1 MLNKT
6 LACSKNSCKYN
17 FGKMILI
24 IQSNYFLINIKVGY
38 IYITSYLHYN
48 IKCQGIFMCILSRI
62 KVVKLN
68 PTTFFEI
75 IGRCH
80 KKRAQDKKMDT
91 CMQGNEKSENY
102 SNKLFTTRKSL
113 VESFLSFKSQLSLN
127 CFVLEDTYIERRV
140 FKLFATENE
149 RYKKQKIL
157 IRCTA
162 YKI

>member
-1 MLNKT
+1 MSLKWFVS
-6 LACSKNSCKYN
+6 LL
-17 FGKMILI
+17 FGGAFYYLFLILDIHFWTGINMNMCMSIHWSYSYKWQGILI
-24 IQSNYFLINIKVGY
+24 
-38 IYITSYLHYN
+38 
-48 IKCQGIFMCILSRI
+48 CIFNWI

-68 PTTFFEI
+68 LTTFFEI

-80 KKRAQDKKMDT
+80 KKRAQDRNMDT

-113 VESFLSFKSQLSLN
+113 IESFLSFKSQLSLN

-149 RYKKQKIL
+149 RCKKQKIL

>member
-1 MLNKT
+1 
-6 LACSKNSCKYN
+6 
-17 FGKMILI
+17 
-24 IQSNYFLINIKVGY
+24 
-38 IYITSYLHYN
+38 
-48 IKCQGIFMCILSRI
+48 
-62 KVVKLN
+62 
-68 PTTFFEI
+68 
-75 IGRCH
+75 
-80 KKRAQDKKMDT
+80 MDT

-113 VESFLSFKSQLSLN
+113 IESFLCFKSQLSLN